1 MEKERRILITIVYP
15 PPTLDAKPTESSYL
29 PSSHPSFSRCS
40 FPSEIDSRPG
50 TVNRRRNGH
59 THRRRWENG
68 ATAVVVGK
76 IGLAFLPSF
85 LPFPFPFP
93 FSFFPTRTE
102 GRKKFVPCFSKGRK
116 AGRIAGANCS
126 QERAGR
132 ETSASLFAHSS
143 SS

>member
-15 PPTLDAKPTESSYL
+15 RPTLDAKPTESSYL
-29 PSSHPSFSRCS
+29 PSSHPSFPRCS

-59 THRRRWENG
+59 TSTPHGKMER
-68 ATAVVVGK
+68 TTVVVGK
-76 IGLAFLPSF
+76 IGLAFLPS
-85 LPFPFPFP
+85 LSLSPPFPFFF
-93 FSFFPTRTE
+93 FSHTNGE